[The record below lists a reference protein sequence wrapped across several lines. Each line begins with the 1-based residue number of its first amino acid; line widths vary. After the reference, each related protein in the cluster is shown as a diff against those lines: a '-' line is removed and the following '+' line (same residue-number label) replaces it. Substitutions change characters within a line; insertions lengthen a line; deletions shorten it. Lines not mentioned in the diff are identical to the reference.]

1 MIIATEVWHL
11 GYHVRTSLWLLRL
24 FIFQENPLAIR
35 VNRVTWY
42 LTWPDW
48 VRSDWQLIEWWL
60 MSEIESDASS
70 SHDTMIK
77 YKDCNTFCAINVSF
91 KLFVFHFTSLFRLYC
106 FGSYK
111 CQLIEREN
119 LTTASLWI
127 VWSD

>member
-1 MIIATEVWHL
+1 
-11 GYHVRTSLWLLRL
+11 
-24 FIFQENPLAIR
+24 
-35 VNRVTWY
+35 
-42 LTWPDW
+42 
-48 VRSDWQLIEWWL
+48 

-127 VWSD
+127 V